1 MPRGELPPFS
11 RELPFRV
18 AKGIDKGSK
27 GTNDKSP
34 EYAVD
39 DEITFLAIRLAKS
52 GYFGG
57 DPLAVM
63 NGRVDIVEDVLAY
76 EKFELDYEKAYIAL
90 NAPASS

>member
-1 MPRGELPPFS
+1 MLRGKLPPFS

-27 GTNDKSP
+27 AADDKSP
-34 EYAVD
+34 QYAID
-39 DEITFLAIRLAKS
+39 DEITFLAIRLAKA

-57 DPLAVM
+57 NPEAVM

-90 NAPASS
+90 NAPQT